1 MNKKII
7 VSGCVN
13 CPYLIVWNDGMDNG
27 IDSVTSGECR
37 YLSFN
42 KLLPGVRMN
51 PSVFISYDAEG
62 KADGTANARSTP
74 TWCPLPN
81 DNEE

>member
-7 VSGCVN
+7 VSGCAN
-13 CPYLIVWNDGMDNG
+13 CPYLIVWNDGKANC
-27 IDSVTSGECR
+27 IDSVSSGECKHP
-37 YLSFN
+37 SFN
-42 KLLPGVRMN
+42 KLLPGVHMH
-51 PSVFISYDAEG
+51 PSVFISYDTEG

>member
-7 VSGCVN
+7 VSGCAN
-13 CPYLIVWNDGMDNG
+13 CPYLIVWNDGKENG
-27 IDSVTSGECR
+27 IDSVSSGECKHP
-37 YLSFN
+37 SFN
-42 KLLPGVRMN
+42 KLLPGVHMN
-51 PSVFISYDAEG
+51 PSVFISYDTEG
-62 KADGTANARSTP
+62 KADGTAKARSTP